1 MAQISTRKRGNT
13 WEYSFEIGKING
25 KRKRMS
31 KGGFRTKKECLEA
44 GTQAKAQYDSEGMVF
59 KPSELTL
66 HDYMDEWLE
75 DYAKKNCKS
84 STVSTYERCI
94 RLKIK
99 PYFGTI
105 KLKSVTPKMCQDFI
119 YHLQNQGIAKKY
131 VQTVRVVLHNALNYA
146 VFPLEYIKTNPTNLI
161 KITMKDDRIV
171 DDKEKS
177 ITQEQFVAILN
188 TLTPATQFVSIPL
201 YIGWYTGCRCGE
213 VVALEWDDI
222 DFDNKTLRVNKTMVC
237 VDNEFY
243 ITPPKTKCSVRTIA
257 IGDTLIE
264 ILSNWKIEQEQL
276 AKLKGVEPPKYVC
289 TNRFLNCITN
299 RYMGKRCDI
308 IKKKVGFPFHFHIL
322 RHTHATML
330 IQNGASIK
338 DVQLRLGHISI
349 NSTLEIY
356 THYSKGASDKSV
368 DILERLSANM

>member
-44 GTQAKAQYDSEGMVF
+44 GTQAKAQYDNEGMVF

-66 HDYMDEWLE
+66 WDYLDEWVE
-75 DYAKKNCKS
+75 EYVKKNCKA
-84 STVSTYERCI
+84 STQANYSRCI

-105 KLKSVTPKMCQDFI
+105 KLKSITPKMCQDFI
-119 YHLQNQGIAKKY
+119 YHLQESGISKNY

-146 VFPLEYIKTNPTNLI
+146 VFPMEYIKSNPTDLI
-161 KITMKDDRIV
+161 RITMKDDRIK
-171 DDKEKS
+171 DDKLQS
-177 ITQEQFVAILN
+177 ISQEQFSQILG
-188 TLTPATQFVSIPL
+188 TLTNATRFVSIPL

-222 DFDNKTLRVNKTMVC
+222 DFEKKTLRVNKTMIC
-237 VDNEFY
+237 VDNDYF
-243 ITPPKTKCSVRTIA
+243 ITPPKTKYSVRTIS
-257 IGDTLIE
+257 IGDSLIE
-264 ILSNWKIEQEQL
+264 ILQNWKEEQKML
-276 AKLKGVEPPKYVC
+276 AKVRGVEPPKYVC

-299 RYMGKRCDI
+299 KYMGQRCDI
-308 IKKKVGFPFHFHIL
+308 IKKKVGFPFYFHIL

-330 IQNGASIK
+330 IQHGASIK
-338 DVQLRLGHISI
+338 DVQLRLGHRTVR
-349 NSTLEIY
+349 STLEVY
-356 THYSKGASDKSV
+356 THYHQSASENTV
-368 DILERLSANM
+368 NILEKLSVNL